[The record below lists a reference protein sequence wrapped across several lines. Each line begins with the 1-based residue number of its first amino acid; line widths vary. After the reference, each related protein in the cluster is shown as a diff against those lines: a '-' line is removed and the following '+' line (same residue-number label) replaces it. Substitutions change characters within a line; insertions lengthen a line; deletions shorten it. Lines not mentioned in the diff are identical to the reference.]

1 MPIINTSNIDNSN
14 TFIKSVIY
22 DIPSFYKKR
31 NVLYTKYSNII
42 IDCNQR
48 SVEYIADL
56 IYNRLL

>member
-14 TFIKSVIY
+14 TFIKSVID

-31 NVLYTKYSNII
+31 HILYTKYSNII

-56 IYNRLL
+56 IYNRIL